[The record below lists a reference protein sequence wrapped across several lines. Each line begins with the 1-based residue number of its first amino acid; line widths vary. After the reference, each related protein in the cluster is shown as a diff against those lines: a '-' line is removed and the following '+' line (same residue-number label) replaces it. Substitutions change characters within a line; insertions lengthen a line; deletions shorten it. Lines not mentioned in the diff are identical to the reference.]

1 MGTTYNELEPAGLM
15 VSEIRTGKLQVNEVG
30 RDINKCLTIRQEL
43 KKLFGWKESQ
53 QNQQLNKE
61 MLEQTVRGTDSKS
74 LNANQLWSYWEK
86 PKLKG
91 IGTAATRTMIQ
102 RMENDEKYFVELAG
116 DQPDVDHDG
125 MAKPH
130 QRIDYK
136 RALELAY
143 NLGVHLNLKRKRDVR
158 IIVNN
163 EEEMKETMEICM
175 QQPAMIVVSWNCRGM
190 AAPSTVHELKSICK
204 SRRPSLLF
212 LMETKATKL
221 SCDRIRRKLGF
232 DNMFCVESRGLS
244 GGLCIFWK
252 SNVNIH
258 VYAWCDNF
266 IKTKVSS
273 GNDKDWEAIFVYG
286 HPDYKKRKELWKD
299 LTFVNDSLAQPTVLI
314 GDFNDVISQ
323 DEKVG
328 LHPKPSCQIQS
339 FRNFVHKNALLDME
353 LQGMK
358 YTWFS
363 NPRNGCVTKER
374 LDRVLVNWEWRR
386 AFQHATLSALPPI
399 SSDHAPLVL
408 DVKPRGRRIKSFK
421 FEAFW
426 VDHADCDAVI
436 RRGWSSSGY
445 TGSDHWE
452 NLNRRMQN
460 CKKELTKWS
469 RTSFKRADVE
479 IENKWIMN
487 MDKNPVIR
495 NLDVRFVKDLIVEG
509 EGWNLNKL
517 KKYFDGASVD
527 KIIRTPVSLFGRE
540 DRFSWPFRMD
550 GNYTIKT
557 GYYVARN
564 EKSFGYTNN
573 PSSSEDLKFLWQ
585 QIWKLRVPQKIRTFL
600 WRASHNILPVFE
612 NLFNKRITNT
622 PICTIC
628 LQEPETT
635 EHALLLCPWT
645 RAAWFGAQ
653 IQCCP
658 TALTVFS
665 FGKWL
670 LDILEKMRLNTGN
683 DYDHCSSMVGFL
695 VWEVWKARN
704 QAIYQKSTPNP
715 IMVIRK
721 AKLMELE
728 CAEMAEEP
736 VKSST
741 IATRTGGRV
750 TWRPPLVGW
759 IKCNVDAAFDKASST
774 GATAAVFRD
783 HNGTLL
789 SGINSSIV
797 ATSPLAAEALA
808 VRAAL
813 ILSRNFQMQKV
824 IIESDNQ
831 MLIQALKLHATIVEI
846 QVILQDI
853 LHLVRGIPNCG
864 FTWVPREANSLA
876 HEVAKLTG
884 HGTLSQNWIMH
895 RPLSIRNILRGD
907 QLAISRLLI
916 SSGAN

>member
-1 MGTTYNELEPAGLM
+1 
-15 VSEIRTGKLQVNEVG
+15 
-30 RDINKCLTIRQEL
+30 
-43 KKLFGWKESQ
+43 
-53 QNQQLNKE
+53 
-61 MLEQTVRGTDSKS
+61 
-74 LNANQLWSYWEK
+74 
-86 PKLKG
+86 
-91 IGTAATRTMIQ
+91 
-102 RMENDEKYFVELAG
+102 
-116 DQPDVDHDG
+116 
-125 MAKPH
+125 
-130 QRIDYK
+130 
-136 RALELAY
+136 
-143 NLGVHLNLKRKRDVR
+143 
-158 IIVNN
+158 
-163 EEEMKETMEICM
+163 
-175 QQPAMIVVSWNCRGM
+175 
-190 AAPSTVHELKSICK
+190 
-204 SRRPSLLF
+204 
-212 LMETKATKL
+212 
-221 SCDRIRRKLGF
+221 
-232 DNMFCVESRGLS
+232 
-244 GGLCIFWK
+244 
-252 SNVNIH
+252 
-258 VYAWCDNF
+258 
-266 IKTKVSS
+266 
-273 GNDKDWEAIFVYG
+273 
-286 HPDYKKRKELWKD
+286 
-299 LTFVNDSLAQPTVLI
+299 
-314 GDFNDVISQ
+314 
-323 DEKVG
+323 
-328 LHPKPSCQIQS
+328 
-339 FRNFVHKNALLDME
+339 ME

-479 IENKWIMN
+479 IESLRLRLKQLQEEDFTETQQQEIYRLKLEITRLWRQEEKYWGQRSMVKWLN
-487 MDKNPVIR
+487 FGDKNTSFFHASTIQRRDRNRIERLKDPIGNWVCGEREILKLAAAHFQNLFTAIE
-495 NLDVRFVKDLIVEG
+495 NLDMTACISHVPVR
-509 EGWNLNKL
+509 
-517 KKYFDGASVD
+517 
-527 KIIRTPVSLFGRE
+527 
-540 DRFSWPFRMD
+540 
-550 GNYTIKT
+550 
-557 GYYVARN
+557 
-564 EKSFGYTNN
+564 
-573 PSSSEDLKFLWQ
+573 
-585 QIWKLRVPQKIRTFL
+585 
-600 WRASHNILPVFE
+600 
-612 NLFNKRITNT
+612 
-622 PICTIC
+622 
-628 LQEPETT
+628 EPETT